1 MESSRDF
8 LISLVYLIISSE
20 RFLILKI
27 ASSIFL
33 ILSLVLVIG
42 NFLADI
48 ALALLDP
55 RIRDM
60 SGGDA

>member
-1 MESSRDF
+1 MD
-8 LISLVYLIISSE
+8 IYV
-20 RFLILKI
+20 

-42 NFLADI
+42 NFIADI
-48 ALALLDP
+48 ILALLDP

-60 SGGDA
+60 SGGEA

>member
-1 MESSRDF
+1 MNISKYLNYINFTFKMFLGAAVSSV
-8 LISLVYLIISSE
+8 I
-20 RFLILKI
+20 
-27 ASSIFL
+27 
-33 ILSLVLVIG
+33 LVIG